1 MRTRVGVLA
10 GMLAP
15 ALVAGAGLAGCVTKG
30 DVQMVQGEV
39 ALLRADVARRDSA
52 RAADLDEVLRLQR
65 QVMDSLTSSRRAVAQ
80 LKGDLSTDLYNIQ
93 QQLVQLQELT
103 GQSQQRLTEL
113 RTRLE
118 ARGAQMETAPSPV
131 PGDSARPVPD
141 GGTASADQMYEASL
155 AQLRRGSLS
164 TARLGL
170 REMLRLHPTSE
181 RAPDALYFIG
191 QSFAAEN
198 PDSAAAYYRQVVDKH
213 PTSPR
218 AASALYNL
226 GLLAERRKDTAGARD
241 AYQRVA
247 EKYPQSDEAALARD
261 RLKALGR

>member
-1 MRTRVGVLA
+1 MRSRLGLLA
-10 GMLAP
+10 GVLAP
-15 ALVAGAGLAGCVTKG
+15 ALVAGAGLGGCVSKG

-39 ALLRADVARRDSA
+39 ALLKAEMARRDSA
-52 RAADLDEVLRLQR
+52 RAAQLDQVIRMQR
-65 QVMDSLTSSRRAVAQ
+65 QVMDSLGATRRSVAQ
-80 LKGDLSTDLYNIQ
+80 IRGDLSTDLYNIQ

-118 ARGAQMETAPSPV
+118 ARGAQIEASPAA
-131 PGDSARPVPD
+131 PGDSARPVPE

-170 REMLRLHPTSE
+170 REMLRQYPTSE

-191 QSFAAEN
+191 QSYAAEN
-198 PDSAAAYYRQVVDKH
+198 PDSAAAYYRQVVDRH
-213 PTSPR
+213 GSSPR

-226 GLLAERRKDTAGARD
+226 GLLAERRKDNAGARD

>member
-1 MRTRVGVLA
+1 VRSRAGFLA
-10 GMLAP
+10 GVLAP
-15 ALVAGAGLAGCVTKG
+15 ALIAGAGLQGCGASKS
-30 DVQMVQGEV
+30 DVQLVQGEV
-39 ALLRADVARRDSA
+39 VLLKAEMARRDSA
-52 RAADLDEVLRLQR
+52 RAAQLDQVIQVQR
-65 QVMDSLTSSRRAVAQ
+65 QIMDSLNVTRRAVAQ
-80 LKGDLSTDLYNIQ
+80 VRGDLSTDLYNIQ

-118 ARGAQMETAPSPV
+118 ARGAQMEASPV
-131 PGDSARPVPD
+131 PGDSARPTPG

-170 REMLRLHPTSE
+170 REMLRQYPTSE

-191 QSFAAEN
+191 QSFASEN
-198 PDSAAAYYRQVVDKH
+198 PDSAAAYYREVVNKY

-226 GLLAERRKDTAGARD
+226 GLLAERRKDMAGARD
-241 AYQRVA
+241 AYQRVTQ
-247 EKYPQSDEAALARD
+247 KYPQSDEAALARD